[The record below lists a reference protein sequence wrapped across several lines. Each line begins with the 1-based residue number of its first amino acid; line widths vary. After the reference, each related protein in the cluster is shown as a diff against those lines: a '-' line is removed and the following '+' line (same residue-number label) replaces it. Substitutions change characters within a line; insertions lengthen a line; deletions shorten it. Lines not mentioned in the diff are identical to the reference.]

1 MSSAGQLV
9 TGVKHG
15 KAIDVSGGVL
25 REKTILF
32 FVYCI
37 VVKIVFFL
45 RHLRSRLHEALMMKY
60 KVLFFFIR
68 DIV

>member
-25 REKTILF
+25 RKKNYPF

-37 VVKIVFFL
+37 VVKIVFFKGIFEVVYT
-45 RHLRSRLHEALMMKY
+45 RL
-60 KVLFFFIR
+60 
-68 DIV
+68 